1 MLHAV
6 RKKPMKIKSSPA
18 DIVFDVFKIVIL
30 ALFVIIIVFPMLN
43 VLSLAVSNG
52 VYNANITFFPRGWT
66 FAPIKYVLTDSAFI
80 RSFLNSLLLTVV
92 VTLASNIF
100 MSMAAYPLSKEDCP
114 CKKGIML
121 FFVIVMLFS
130 AGILPGYLLMRT
142 LKLTNTIWSVVL
154 VSITN
159 VYNMLLFKT
168 NFEGL
173 PSEVEE
179 AARIDGASS
188 IQLFFRIVIP
198 LSLPIF
204 ASCIFFTIVGTWNS
218 YGGAVMYIDSAH
230 ANAQPLA
237 LYLYRLLTATDS
249 SMDSWMITNKSNVQ
263 AATILVSLIPIL
275 LIYPYVIKYI
285 KSGLTI
291 GSVKG

>member
-1 MLHAV
+1 MV
-6 RKKPMKIKSSPA
+6 QTGIKKRSRIKSSPA
-18 DIVFDVFKIVIL
+18 DIAFNVVKILIL
-30 ALFVIIIVFPMLN
+30 ALFVVIIVFPMLN

-52 VYNANITFFPRGWT
+52 VYNVNITFFPRGFT
-66 FAPIKYVLTDSAFI
+66 FAAIKYVLTDSAFI
-80 RSFLNSLLLTVV
+80 RAFLNSVMLTVI

-100 MSMAAYPLSKEDCP
+100 MSMAAYPLSKPDCP
-114 CKKGIML
+114 CKKGLML

-130 AGILPGYLLMRT
+130 AGILPGYLLMRS

-173 PSEVEE
+173 PEEVEE

-188 IQLFFRIVIP
+188 LQLFFRIVVP

-204 ASCIFFTIVGTWNS
+204 ASCIFFTVVGTWNG
-218 YGGAVMYIDSAH
+218 YGAAVMYIDSAH
-230 ANAQPLA
+230 ADAQPLA
-237 LYLYRLLTATDS
+237 LYLYRLLSSTDS
-249 SMDSWMITNKSNVQ
+249 SMDSWMITNRSNVQ
-263 AATILVSLIPIL
+263 AATIVISLIPIL
-275 LIYPYVIKYI
+275 LIYPYIIKYI

>member
-1 MLHAV
+1 M
-6 RKKPMKIKSSPA
+6 M
-18 DIVFDVFKIVIL
+18 
-30 ALFVIIIVFPMLN
+30 
-43 VLSLAVSNG
+43 
-52 VYNANITFFPRGWT
+52 
-66 FAPIKYVLTDSAFI
+66 
-80 RSFLNSLLLTVV
+80 
-92 VTLASNIF
+92 
-100 MSMAAYPLSKEDCP
+100 
-114 CKKGIML
+114 

-130 AGILPGYLLMRT
+130 AGILPGYLLMRA

-159 VYNMLLFKT
+159 VYNLLLFKT

-188 IQLFFRIVIP
+188 IQLFFRIVVP

-230 ANAQPLA
+230 AKAQPLA
-237 LYLYRLLTATDS
+237 LYLYRLLTSTDS

-263 AATILVSLIPIL
+263 AATILISLIPIL